1 MYPKKMS
8 LNCEQF
14 FLNLIYS
21 LYFHLKHRDD
31 GVLQHYI
38 SESWSK
44 MQNGQEEE
52 VPVVDVTSRFITN
65 YGAKYLIHR
74 FWFNKGRCGP
84 ARSLMLLPDQ
94 SLIAT
99 PHGQ

>member
-21 LYFHLKHRDD
+21 LYFHLKHPDD

-52 VPVVDVTSRFITN
+52 VPCSWCYFSFYNKLRRQISDPQI
-65 YGAKYLIHR
+65 LI
-74 FWFNKGRCGP
+74 
-84 ARSLMLLPDQ
+84 
-94 SLIAT
+94 
-99 PHGQ
+99 